1 MWNNDKKIQEEVN
14 LASSISVFADGLKL
28 EGDVESLGDVR
39 VDGYILGNVSSQR
52 KVMIGEK
59 GKITGNIK
67 AQEVYVMGVMTGDIV
82 VEGLAK
88 IGSTGKYKGNI
99 VSAAIEIESGAEV
112 EGTLSKTGS
121 LQKEGEKYLKKV
133 K

>member
-14 LASSISVFADGLKL
+14 LASSISVFAEGLKL
-28 EGDVESLGDVR
+28 EGDVESLSDIR
-39 VDGYILGNVSSQR
+39 IDGSILGNVISQR

-59 GKITGNIK
+59 GKITGNIQ
-67 AQEVYVMGVMTGDIV
+67 AQEVCIMGVMTGDIK

-88 IGSTGKYKGNI
+88 IGATGKYRGKI
-99 VSAAIEIESGAEV
+99 VSSSIQIEPGAEV
-112 EGTLSKTGS
+112 EGTLARAQSA
-121 LQKEGEKYLKKV
+121 KEEGYLKKV

>member
-14 LASSISVFADGLKL
+14 LASSISVFAEGLKL
-28 EGDVESLGDVR
+28 EGDVESLSDVR
-39 VDGYILGNVSSQR
+39 VDGSILGNVSSQR

-59 GKITGNIK
+59 GKITGNIR
-67 AQEVYVMGVMTGDIV
+67 AQEVCVMGVMTGDIV

-88 IGSTGKYKGNI
+88 IGSTGKYKGKI
-99 VSAAIEIESGAEV
+99 VSASIEIEPGADV
-112 EGTLSKTGS
+112 EGTLSKTGG
-121 LQKEGEKYLKKV
+121 LQKEEENYLKKM

>member
-1 MWNNDKKIQEEVN
+1 MWNNDKKLQEEAN
-14 LASSISVFADGLKL
+14 LASSISVFAEGLKL
-28 EGDVESLGDVR
+28 EGDVESLSDVR

-67 AQEVYVMGVMTGDIV
+67 AQEVCVMGEMTGDIV

-88 IGSTGKYKGNI
+88 IGANGKFKGNI
-99 VSAAIEIESGAEV
+99 VSASIQIESGAEV
-112 EGTLSKTGS
+112 EGTLSKNPN
-121 LQKEGEKYLKKV
+121 LQNEGTKYLEKV